1 MEMLR
6 ASALPQSDAEDVDT
20 GGLPDAC
27 VFTDDGWTVLFE
39 CKVQDRVR
47 TEQLLRHRKTAVRHG
62 FESPQ
67 LVVIAV
73 DDAAGTAPD
82 GSIRTT
88 WRDVY
93 RWFNRRSHESWAG
106 ELVRYMQTFERKML
120 AKEYEIRGTI
130 TVFDG
135 LRFDID
141 NPYTYREGKR
151 LIRLLGDQLQK
162 RTDLH
167 QIGVDRDGPRRSA
180 ITGSGTEGV
189 WDFLPLEVAR
199 SAKQFTWYPH
209 LTIVLRSSWAVAA
222 ITIPN
227 DVKGGFRTKLGAL
240 APDGFKKLMAKLEN
254 RLRSVIKRS
263 PGAKPVVYVTQR
275 HYKTQRSP
283 PEVDAR
289 LEADLRTVVRGNR
302 VAVKYQPQW
311 VEAIYEVLINKRSN
325 VQFGIEVRLKY
336 DCPMVRS
343 AAAVDLFADSWKAL
357 APLLSLALNNN
368 DH

>member
-1 MEMLR
+1 M
-6 ASALPQSDAEDVDT
+6 
-20 GGLPDAC
+20 AC
-27 VFTDDGWTVLFE
+27 V
-39 CKVQDRVR
+39 
-47 TEQLLRHRKTAVRHG
+47 
-62 FESPQ
+62 
-67 LVVIAV
+67 
-73 DDAAGTAPD
+73 
-82 GSIRTT
+82 SI
-88 WRDVY
+88 
-93 RWFNRRSHESWAG
+93 
-106 ELVRYMQTFERKML
+106 L
-120 AKEYEIRGTI
+120 
-130 TVFDG
+130 
-135 LRFDID
+135 
-141 NPYTYREGKR
+141 
-151 LIRLLGDQLQK
+151 
-162 RTDLH
+162 
-167 QIGVDRDGPRRSA
+167 IGVDRDGPRRSA

-325 VQFGIEVRLKY
+325 VQFGIEGRLKY
-336 DCPMVRS
+336 DCPLVRS
-343 AAAVDLFADSWKAL
+343 AAAVDLFADSWKAFTT
-357 APLLSLALNNN
+357 AIST
-368 DH
+368 